1 MYFVVL
7 LILVEYKLVFV
18 VKLIYKIKCLLK
30 YKNWYEMI
38 VYEFI
43 LFKILKFVKIVKIFY
58 SYEY

>member
-38 VYEFI
+38 VYKFI
-43 LFKILKFVKIVKIFY
+43 MFEILKFVKIMKIFY
-58 SYEY
+58 SYE